1 MFFKVKACRS
11 KAKGIRW
18 HLLFIRWCLNILLTS
33 SKTYDIISESGL
45 IRLPSKRIL
54 QDYTH
59 WLKLKPGFNADVVN
73 YLRDEIEIEA
83 LPDWKKYMHYHH
95 SM

>member
-1 MFFKVKACRS
+1 MKACRS

-18 HLLFIRWCLNILLTS
+18 HPLFIRWCLNILLTS

-45 IRLPSKRIL
+45 IRLPSKRTL

-59 WLKLKPGFNADVVN
+59 WIKLKPGFNADVVN
-73 YLRDEIEIEA
+73 YLRDEIEIET
-83 LPDWKKYMHYHH
+83 LPDWKRLDSLYYH